1 MRAFSASQP
10 RCGDRGQGLRDTSYQ
25 FFPLLDEHERK
36 PSFGNPFD
44 HLFLLP
50 FSYSSLTLRFLR
62 RTPDFVAP
70 PVSLA
75 RLLSLKT
82 LSPPPSGD
90 TKKRAERGTARGHNV
105 KEKSIAVGSKMQRS
119 DRLVRIGSSV
129 RLCPG
134 TGLVCN
140 GQPYRGVHV
149 ARRSSL
155 VASLMLQKKD
165 WFCPKITYI
174 AL

>member
-1 MRAFSASQP
+1 MGIEGRVYATRVTNYSLSS
-10 RCGDRGQGLRDTSYQ
+10 TST
-25 FFPLLDEHERK
+25 
-36 PSFGNPFD
+36 SGNPRSGILSIISFFF
-44 HLFLLP
+44 LFPSLLSP
-50 FSYSSLTLRFLR
+50 SDFFAVRPTSSLRQC
-62 RTPDFVAP
+62 
-70 PVSLA
+70 
-75 RLLSLKT
+75 LSPGFCLST
-82 LSPPPSGD
+82 LSPPPSVD
-90 TKKRAERGTARGHNV
+90 TKKPAERGAARRHNV
-105 KEKSIAVGSKMQRS
+105 KEKSVAVGSKMQRS